1 MEGEGEME
9 GSRMTLLDS
18 GLNVGWIEVPL
29 PRWGRIKFRDG
40 AMEILVVD
48 MLA

>member
-18 GLNVGWIEVPL
+18 GLNDGWIEVPFTKA
-29 PRWGRIKFRDG
+29 GKNQ
-40 AMEILVVD
+40 V
-48 MLA
+48 